1 MPFMPSGFI
10 HSSQSASLDISAHF
24 IFPFSKR
31 LSVNHHLISKFW
43 GKKKEFKKFKTL
55 PLNYFFK
62 LLVHLLIACLS
73 VLSSRILFYSSC
85 THFFLL
91 VIWPSF
97 PLPLLFDN
105 CLTFL
110 CFSDNYLLKHKP
122 AYTLLSWICIRILNL
137 TWKGA
142 VLDSESP
149 GLLLLLLKIEAYA
162 LHCSR
167 HDLFV
172 GLNVSPAYGE

>member
-1 MPFMPSGFI
+1 M
-10 HSSQSASLDISAHF
+10 
-24 IFPFSKR
+24 
-31 LSVNHHLISKFW
+31 
-43 GKKKEFKKFKTL
+43 

-73 VLSSRILFYSSC
+73 VLSSRILFI
-85 THFFLL
+85 LL
-91 VIWPSF
+91 AHIFSF
-97 PLPLLFDN
+97 SLLGPLSPLPCSLIIV
-105 CLTFL
+105 LTFL

-162 LHCSR
+162 LHCSLSW

-172 GLNVSPAYGE
+172 KPECRSCIWWISGESKQKSKGNSMKETERKFPQNTNIHISACRANKNDRETSCSVSFG